1 MSEPLVFFTAY
12 GVPAP
17 SGSKTSGRTSSGVTY
32 LRPASKR
39 QKPWQRDVAQAAG
52 IAMMGRTLLEGP
64 LRLDAIFFRPR
75 PKDHYKASGGLSA
88 KGERS
93 RFPESAP
100 DTTKLVRAVEDAIQ
114 GIVVRNDA
122 SFVKVRGAKVWGEP
136 ARAMVEVREA

>member
-1 MSEPLVFFTAY
+1 MSEPLLTFTAF
-12 GVPAP
+12 GAPAP
-17 SGSKTSGRTSSGVTY
+17 SGSKTRGTSPSGVTY

-39 QKPWQRDVAQAAG
+39 QKPWQADVAQAAG
-52 IAMMGRTLLEGP
+52 IAMMGRPLLEGP
-64 LRLDAIFFRPR
+64 LRLDVIFFRPR

-93 RFPESAP
+93 RYPTSAP

-122 SFVKVRGAKVWGEP
+122 SFVKLRATKAWGEP
-136 ARAMVEVREA
+136 ARAMVEVLEA